1 MEEKKYLNIISRIE
15 NLIKDID
22 KTINNYLNLNTD
34 NEIVVY
40 KLIQNVVSLFE

>member
-22 KTINNYLNLNTD
+22 KVEIKDFKLEIFTKDNRIFLRTIFNR
-34 NEIVVY
+34 
-40 KLIQNVVSLFE
+40 